1 MCHTTDM
8 ENKETQMVDF
18 GADLRS
24 FMCDNICDLNDA
36 VDFVCDR
43 FDVNATDDLIDAV
56 ADEFDS
62 FFGL

>member
-1 MCHTTDM
+1 
-8 ENKETQMVDF
+8 MVDF

-56 ADEFDS
+56 ADEFDA
-62 FFGL
+62 FFGR